1 MHRPDI
7 LECLA
12 NLSSDEVFTP
22 PAFARGMLDRLP
34 DRVWRDPS
42 LKWLDPCTK
51 SGIFLYEAAQRLM
64 EGLKSEI
71 PDYRDRREHIY
82 RNMLYGIAISELTG
96 LISRRTLY
104 HCKDASLGA
113 YSIVRFDNPEGNIRF
128 PEVQFEGKGEKR
140 IHFGVS
146 KAKKRIE
153 EGREAHIYPFLHM
166 SLREIFEEDN
176 MHADIIIGNPPYH
189 MQDGG
194 GTGKSAIP
202 LYNRFVEKAK
212 EMDPELLTF
221 VIPARWYAGGKGL
234 DNFRSEMLSDTKI
247 SILVDYPRSGDVFP
261 DVDIAGGICSF
272 LRDKNHQGDCLV
284 LPNGET
290 RGATLR
296 RLDAHQVFV
305 RDSRDVAI
313 LEKVLKKTKAQGWD
327 VMSSVVRP
335 RNFYGLQAHKLPES
349 ISDEQFSSEATML
362 VTKDGDKYI
371 PKDAV
376 SKNADTIN
384 HWKVIISK
392 TSSEHAGES
401 NKQGLRNV
409 ISKPRVIP
417 PNSACTETYL
427 IIDLFQQ
434 HEPAGRLLDYLK
446 SRIFR
451 YLLYLKTPTH
461 NISQACFGFVPQ
473 LPLDRNWTDEILY
486 KLFELDSSEIAHIE
500 SKIKP
505 LN

>member
-22 PAFARGMLDRLP
+22 PAFARGMLDHLP

-82 RNMLYGIAISELTG
+82 RNMLYGVAISELTG

-128 PEVQFEGKGEKR
+128 PEVQFEGKGGKR

-153 EGREAHIYPFLHM
+153 EGREAHIHPFLHM
-166 SLREIFEEDN
+166 SLREIFG
-176 MHADIIIGNPPYH
+176 ADDMQFNIIMGNPPYQ

-194 GTGKSAIP
+194 YGKSSSP
-202 LYNRFVEKAK
+202 LYHRFIEKAK
-212 EMDPELLTF
+212 EIGPELLTY

-234 DNFRSEMLSDTKI
+234 DNFRSEMLSDPKI

-261 DVDIAGGICSF
+261 GVDIAGGVCSF
-272 LRDKNHQGDCLV
+272 VRDEWHKGNCLV
-284 LPNGET
+284 IPNGET
-290 RGATLR
+290 KGATLR
-296 RLDAHQVFV
+296 RLDSYEVFV
-305 RDSRDVAI
+305 RDSRDVTI
-313 LEKVLKKTKAQGWD
+313 LEKVLAKAKTRGWD
-327 VMSSVVRP
+327 PMSSVVRP
-335 RNFYGLQAHKLPES
+335 RNFYGLQAHKLP
-349 ISDEQFSSEATML
+349 SSVTDGQLSQEHILL
-362 VTKDGDKYI
+362 VTKEGDKYI
-371 PKDAV
+371 PRNAII
-376 SKNADTIN
+376 KNSSTID
-384 HWKVIISK
+384 HWKVIISY
-392 TSSEHAGES
+392 ANPGGGGAD
-401 NKQGLRNV
+401 KQGLRRV
-409 ISKPRVIP
+409 ISKPRVVP
-417 PNSACTETYL
+417 PCSACTETYL
-427 IIDLFQQ
+427 VVDLFEQ
-434 HEPAGRLLDYLK
+434 HEPAGRLLDYVK
-446 SRIFR
+446 SKFCRF
-451 YLLYLKTPTH
+451 LVSLGTPTH
-461 NISQACFGFVPQ
+461 HITRKCFLFAPF
-473 LPLDRNWTDEILY
+473 LPLDRNWTDDILY
-486 KLFELDSSEIAHIE
+486 DLFELDSSDVTHIE
-500 SKIKP
+500 SKIKSIE
-505 LN
+505 

>member
-82 RNMLYGIAISELTG
+82 RNMLYGVAISELTG

-113 YSIVRFDNPEGNIRF
+113 YSIIRFDSSDGNIRF
-128 PEVQFEGKGEKR
+128 PEAQCEWEGGKCIHCGMNEAKR
-140 IHFGVS
+140 KV
-146 KAKKRIE
+146 E
-153 EGREAHIYPFLHM
+153 EGREAHIHPFLHM
-166 SLREIFEEDN
+166 SLREIFGEDN
-176 MHADIIIGNPPYH
+176 MQFNVIMGNPPYQ

-194 GTGKSAIP
+194 GMGKSATP
-202 LYNRFVEKAK
+202 LYNRFVEKAR
-212 EMDPELLTF
+212 ETDPELLTF
-221 VIPARWYAGGKGL
+221 VIPARWYAGGRGL
-234 DNFRSEMLSDTKI
+234 DSFRSRMLSDPKI
-247 SILVDYPRSGDVFP
+247 SILVDYPHSGDVFP
-261 DVDIAGGICSF
+261 EVDIAGGICSF

-313 LEKVLKKTKAQGWD
+313 LEKVLTKTQAQGWD

-335 RNFYGLQAHKLPES
+335 RNFYGLQAHKLPS
-349 ISDEQFSSEATML
+349 SVSDEQFSPEATML

-371 PKDAV
+371 PGDAI
-376 SKNADTIN
+376 SKNADMIN

-392 TSSEHAGES
+392 TNPQGGKAD
-401 NKQGLRNV
+401 KQGLRVV

-427 IIDLFQQ
+427 VIDLFQQ
-434 HEPAGRLLDYLK
+434 HEPTGRLLDYVK
-446 SRIFR
+446 SRFFR
-451 YLLYLKTPTH
+451 FLVSLKTPTH
-461 NISQACFGFVPQ
+461 NISQTCFGFVPQ
-473 LPLDRNWTDEILY
+473 LPLDRNWTDDILY
-486 KLFELDSSEIAHIE
+486 ELFELESSEIAHIE

-505 LN
+505 IN